1 MKLDKL
7 IFDVDGTL
15 MDIEHRRH
23 LVSDGNNDWKTFL
36 DPEVMKGDTPNTI
49 VVEIA
54 QNLRDAGAEIVVVS
68 ARNERHR
75 EVTEQQLR
83 DACIEFSHLFLRADE
98 DFRSDDEFKKDV
110 LDALIEADWKP
121 DLVFDDRDRVVDM
134 WRANGIPCFQVAKG
148 DF

>member
-1 MKLDKL
+1 MTLDKL

-15 MDIEHRRH
+15 MNIEHRRH

-36 DPEVMKGDTPNTI
+36 DPKVMEGDTPNTI

-54 QNLRDAGAEIVVVS
+54 QNLRDKGAEIVVVS

-83 DACIEFSHLFLRADE
+83 DANIEFAHLFLRADE
-98 DFRSDDEFKKDV
+98 DFRSDDEFKRDV
-110 LDALIEADWKP
+110 LNALRNEGWIP
-121 DLVFDDRDRVVDM
+121 DLVFDDRDRVVSM
-134 WRANGIPCFQVAKG
+134 WRAEGIPCFQVAKG